1 MGSAALHLRAT
12 MREAAGRL
20 LGQLHDRNTRAHFLA
35 PEAFYI
41 SSLPPALFRREA
53 AAAAA
58 SPGGLFEDSRS
69 RVGVVLR
76 YAFVLPRMVCSSAA
90 AQWGFAPQKPQ
101 RPSIACHVE
110 QPAAAAYS
118 PFLEASRCTLT
129 PTHAGRPVLIRS
141 NLVSLTPLPI

>member
-20 LGQLHDRNTRAHFLA
+20 LGQIHDRNTRAHFLP

-41 SSLPPALFRREA
+41 ASLPPALFRREA

-58 SPGGLFEDSRS
+58 SPGGLFEDPRS

-76 YAFVLPRMVCSSAA
+76 
-90 AQWGFAPQKPQ
+90 
-101 RPSIACHVE
+101 
-110 QPAAAAYS
+110 
-118 PFLEASRCTLT
+118 
-129 PTHAGRPVLIRS
+129 
-141 NLVSLTPLPI
+141 